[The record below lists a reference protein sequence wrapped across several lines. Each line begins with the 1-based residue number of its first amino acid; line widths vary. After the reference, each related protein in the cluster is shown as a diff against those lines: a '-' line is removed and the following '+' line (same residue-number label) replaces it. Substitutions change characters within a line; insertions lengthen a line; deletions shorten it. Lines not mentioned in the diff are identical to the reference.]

1 MAHSAQTAPHEASHP
16 SRWGYVKIFLILFAL
31 TAIEVGLLYVPA
43 VKPALPYLLI
53 GLSAAKFSLVAAF
66 YMHLRFD
73 NWLFTAFF
81 VGGLALAASLLL
93 ALATLFG
100 TWWQEPIVHGNPNV
114 EHGTARP
121 EGH

>member
-1 MAHSAQTAPHEASHP
+1 MAHPAHAAPHEGSHP
-16 SRWGYVKIFLILFAL
+16 SVWGYVRIFLILFVL
-31 TAIEVGLLYVPA
+31 TAIEVTLLYIPEA
-43 VKPALPYLLI
+43 RPALPFLLI

-81 VGGLALAASLLL
+81 VGGLAIAASLLL

-100 TWWQEPIVHGNPNV
+100 TWWQEPISHGNPNV